1 DYYLQAIA
9 MGDAEA
15 AYNLGVLYDE
25 GELVF
30 RDAHRA
36 RGAYEDAVAL
46 DHPWA
51 KINLAYLLLE
61 GDVTAD
67 ERAEAISLFRSAA
80 DDEGD
85 TNAGLELAVQLQKGD
100 GAEQDESEQ
109 RVLAALQ
116 AHDLELVRWLQQ

>member
-1 DYYLQAIA
+1 
-9 MGDAEA
+9 
-15 AYNLGVLYDE
+15 
-25 GELVF
+25 
-30 RDAHRA
+30 
-36 RGAYEDAVAL
+36 
-46 DHPWA
+46 
-51 KINLAYLLLE
+51 
-61 GDVTAD
+61 VTAD

-116 AHDLELVRWLQQ
+116 AHDLELVRWLQQNPKKLTSRNLQAVMAEIGASGEDDLIDKLRDYYSR